1 MSIEQQAVRIER
13 LIRLI
18 NYSDTG
24 SAVQLAK
31 KMGVS
36 RRTIF
41 NDLELMKGK
50 GYQIV
55 FCRLVNSYLFEKK
68 RNNFSF
74 FKQLQWDYAPG
85 Y

>member
-1 MSIEQQAVRIER
+1 MRIEEQAVRIER

-24 SAVQLAK
+24 TAEELAK
-31 KMGVS
+31 KLCVS

-41 NDLELMKGK
+41 NDLEFMKRK

-55 FCRLVNSYLFEKK
+55 FCRVGNSYQFEKK

-74 FKQLQWDYAPG
+74 FQKVQWDYAAG
-85 Y
+85 F